1 MALNC
6 KLDRNISVSQQGDGG
21 SDSCNSQDITVGVGG
36 ISSPILV
43 YNISDVPSLTF
54 EGDNRSDYSLFVETI
69 NSTGQFYKVD
79 HTSATYNEE
88 YDNHKWTHNL
98 EISVA
103 NIQPLFEDILS
114 DATNGRYLVCW
125 RPNGGEDY
133 RMFGWKYGATL
144 DYSMNVTDDSH
155 GYTITFN
162 DESEYPLFTVDR
174 DNFGSKTK
182 TYSPI
187 WKPLYDVYY
196 CEQDSGGRHT
206 GYIVAMYVVKT
217 NAAGQPLD
225 TNNRLCQWSNLK
237 QDAYKVA
244 GISSDGGY
252 NIVGTYQKNATFDG
266 KAVRIY
272 DLEKCPANVTNSI
285 FINSKKAETINLNS
299 TITASTYTITSSD
312 EWSMVSDPQYVTIS
326 PVEGVN
332 GNTQCSVHHNG
343 VGGIDTIEF
352 QNKVTHE
359 IVTLT
364 VNVNLLKI
372 APTYTYPVGTT
383 DAVITPVVEGC
394 NTAYTYTITPSV
406 TSYMDELGYIHITFP
421 DTESDLQYTLTTV
434 HGCDSNER
442 KVSTIFRK
450 GLGRD
455 PKWIITNNFC
465 EIVNGLY
472 TGYRMY
478 QKTDVNPNSPTYGHS
493 DWTKERDA
501 TCNEA
506 SPNWTQT
513 AAYCEVDVQGSNT
526 GYHTVVLSDV
536 NTKSPTYGQTRTE
549 TTQNT
554 TLCPIAD
561 KNPKWIPDEKF
572 EGYCEQMYYEPAHVE
587 ANSGYYIGREI
598 DDNRLSPTYRQTRDT
613 RVLSPECPPPDTTP
627 SIEEVS
633 YSCVLD
639 EDSEGNL
646 LLTGECDITGLDTN
660 VFSATYLQVTT
671 SRIIDTVRCTPNTPT
686 PPEPEACTAFIIDG
700 GSIDADAD
708 GDSGCDSAFLWA
720 EGTPVFT
727 PSSASNWISIQ
738 YYYWDEDPS
747 STMCTNYAS
756 YPCVANNLMYQ
767 AGLVDEEVECAT
779 ASHNLSDYPQ
789 VVQDAVNKTGK
800 YGHALGTMRYVIDAN
815 SDDETRYAEVSFIV
829 DSEECPSRTMYITQ
843 EGQGGGSC
851 DCASFSAKTASATV
865 PATMD
870 DVYYLV
876 GHYTGATDCTS
887 SIYENGLKSGSDF
900 LKDFDFEN
908 GNIYA
913 KVKERNTSSGTRTAQ
928 YWVKQA
934 DCEDYFTVSQAGGAT
949 PVSDAFE
956 WDISGHKTS
965 YTADTAPWNN
975 ATINLSSFTSV
986 KDGADT
992 NATTS
997 ASKNWI
1003 HVDSELTPN
1012 TGHLVMLDNNTDTDP
1027 REGSITLTQKGTSN
1041 KITVTIKQ
1049 NGYSNNCGITSFS
1062 LDSEVCIGSSLNYS
1076 FTTLGS
1082 CSQEF
1087 NFTLYDKNW
1096 HSVTSK
1102 TTARSGSFDT
1112 TGLDAGTGRCDVVIG
1127 TTVTTFNT
1135 TLKDCSVT
1143 YKVNFKIT
1151 NSTGAEMY
1159 VDAIDFVGASQS
1171 YSVSVPSTKISNGST
1186 KTFSDVTVNS
1196 SDIGKSYNSIQVR
1209 DTVVSHRGY
1218 TTNASSGTITDG
1230 STYSFSVTSSR
1241 SVLLTESEEEE
1252 TENNEDN
1259 KSEETER

>member
-206 GYIVAMYVVKT
+206 GYIVAMYVVKV

-406 TSYMDELGYIHITFP
+406 TSSMDELGYIHITFP

-513 AAYCEVDVQGSNT
+513 AAYCEVDIQGSNT
-526 GYHTVVLSDV
+526 GYHTVVTSDV

-549 TTQNT
+549 STLNT

-671 SRIIDTVRCTPNTPT
+671 SRIIDTERCTPNTPT

-738 YYYWDEDPS
+738 YYYWDEDPA

-767 AGLVDEEVECAT
+767 AGLVDEEVDCAT

-789 VVQDAVNKTGK
+789 IVQDAVNKTGK

-815 SDDETRYAEVSFIV
+815 SDDEERYAEVSFIV

-843 EGQGGGSC
+843 EGGGGETC
-851 DCASFSAKTASATV
+851 DCSTFSAKTAD
-865 PATMD
+865 ATMPAAID
-870 DVYYLV
+870 DVYYLI
-876 GHYTGATDCTS
+876 GYYTGASNCS
-887 SIYENGLKSGSDF
+887 SSMSYDGVRSGDDF
-900 LKDFDFEN
+900 LKDVYFQS
-908 GNIYA
+908 GGIYG
-913 KVKERNTSSGTRTAQ
+913 KVKSQNGGSQRTST
-928 YWVKQA
+928 YWVSQGE
-934 DCEDYFTVSQAGGAT
+934 CEDYFTVRQAGGAIVT
-949 PVSDAFE
+949 DTFE

-975 ATINLSSFTSV
+975 ASINMSSFTSV
-986 KDGADT
+986 LNGSNV
-992 NATTS
+992 NATAS
-997 ASKNWI
+997 ASDSWI
-1003 HVDSELTPN
+1003 HVGSDLTPS
-1012 TGHLVMLDNNTDTDP
+1012 TSHLVMLDNNTDTDP
-1027 REGSITLTQKGTSN
+1027 RTGTITLTQNGTSN
-1041 KITVTIKQ
+1041 TITVTINQSK
-1049 NGYSNNCGITSFS
+1049 YSDTCGITAFTM
-1062 LDSEVCIGSSLNYS
+1062 DSEVCIGSSLGYTASTYS
-1076 FTTLGS
+1076 SS

-1087 NFTLYDKNW
+1087 VFTLYDKNW
-1096 HSVTSK
+1096 HSVTSRA
-1102 TTARSGSFDT
+1102 TASGGRATGTFNT

-1135 TLKDCSVT
+1135 TLKDCSVSYHAT
-1143 YKVNFKIT
+1143 FKIT
-1151 NSTGAEMY
+1151 NNTGGDIY
-1159 VDAIDFVGASQS
+1159 VDTIDFVGGSTQK
-1171 YSVSVPSTKISNGST
+1171 SVDVTSSKISNGSS
-1186 KTFSDVTVNS
+1186 KTFSNVELAS
-1196 SDIGKSYNSIQVR
+1196 SIVGFSFDSVMLR
-1209 DTVVSHRGY
+1209 DTVVAHKAY
-1218 TTNASSGTITDG
+1218 TTSYGSGTVSDGATYNITA
-1230 STYSFSVTSSR
+1230 SNPMSLS
-1241 SVLLTESEEEE
+1241 LTATNDEETDTDENTEE
-1252 TENNEDN
+1252 TE
-1259 KSEETER
+1259 